1 MESIQINNFKI
12 DDLELLLKPLIH
24 EAVYQAVKEQLIPT
38 TKPTPRLFSREKTA
52 DILCV
57 SLPTLHEWTKEGI
70 IDSYRIGG
78 RVLYKE
84 DDILRALSK
93 TNFIPKKGG
102 KSC

>member
-12 DDLELLLKPLIH
+12 DDLEQLLKPLIH
-24 EAVYQAVKEQLIPT
+24 EAVYQAVKEQINPVKT
-38 TKPTPRLFSREKTA
+38 SKPKLFSRENTA

-70 IDSYRIGG
+70 LNSYRIGG

-84 DDILRALSK
+84 EDILNALKK
-93 TNFIPKKGG
+93 TNFDLKRGA